1 MQRSRAQIDT
11 GLIVLLMFVI
21 WLVTPA
27 SGQTPSNQ
35 SGSAVTPQRRA
46 PETSKA
52 TLQKPAPVL
61 SDEAL
66 ERAILRRFAQSA
78 IASNGFTVSVSG
90 GVATL
95 GGIASVAQHKG
106 VATRLAR
113 RAGAIR
119 VRNQIE
125 IAAATRDALRK
136 ARKEKIRRTKSAT
149 EALVDTRAASS
160 PGREPRDRLRERSTG
175 NSRINASI
183 VTDNESTSARGASDE
198 KRVARTKRFALK
210 PLQTGQVRRNAAR
223 QPDGMRKY

>member
-1 MQRSRAQIDT
+1 MQIDT
-11 GLIVLLMFVI
+11 GLIALLVFVI

-35 SGSAVTPQRRA
+35 SGSAVNPQRQA
-46 PETSKA
+46 KKTSKA

-66 ERAILRRFAQSA
+66 ERTILRRFAQSA

-113 RAGAIR
+113 AAGATR

-125 IAAATRDALRK
+125 VAAAARDALRK
-136 ARKEKIRRTKSAT
+136 AQKAKFRRTKSAAG
-149 EALVDTRAASS
+149 ALVDRRPASA
-160 PGREPRDRLRERSTG
+160 PNREPRDQLREGSAG
-175 NSRINASI
+175 NIGTNPSI
-183 VTDNESTSARGASDE
+183 VTDNESTSARGASDGE
-198 KRVARTKRFALK
+198 GVAHTKRFALK
-210 PLQTGQVRRNAAR
+210 PLQTGQARRNAAR